1 MFGGLEMIGMRKTS
15 VHLIAVALFVSTIL
29 PDIIHAQ
36 VVDVAAAK
44 KDGKVVVYGSVVP
57 QAMEQLHK
65 SFEKKYGIKVEYWR
79 GSSTAVAERVQTEW
93 RAGRPGFDVVESSW
107 DVMLLLKNE
116 GIFGRY
122 IPPSSERF
130 PEHFKEKDALIT
142 PWRILPI
149 SILYN
154 TDSVKSGDAP
164 KSLEDLLN
172 PKWKGKIS
180 IPDPSRHTTT
190 AKFLWNLQKLMGEKW
205 RDYAKALAAQQ
216 PLLVE
221 SLAPVTPAIIK
232 GEALVGIAY
241 IKFVQQYKG
250 PVFYVSLEKY
260 LSDPNH
266 LALGAKAV
274 RANAGR
280 LYIEYAVSGEGQKI
294 IAQDGEF
301 VLSPGVYPPIRGAD
315 RVAPKMVP
323 MDNPT
328 AEEAKALSSEFRQI
342 FFAK

>member
-1 MFGGLEMIGMRKTS
+1 MGKASR
-15 VHLIAVALFVSTIL
+15 AVALLATMIVAASVQ
-29 PDIIHAQ
+29 AQ
-36 VVDVAAAK
+36 SVDVAAAK

-57 QAMEQLHK
+57 QAMEELHK
-65 SFEKKYGIKVEYWR
+65 SFEKKYDIKVDYWR
-79 GSSTAVAERVQTEW
+79 GSSTSVAERAQTEW
-93 RAGRPGFDVVESSW
+93 RAGRASFDVVESSW
-107 DVMLLLKNE
+107 DVMVLLKQE

-130 PEHFKEKDALIT
+130 PEQFKEKDALIT

-154 TDSVKSGDAP
+154 TDSVKSGEVP
-164 KSLEDLLN
+164 KSLDDLLS

-180 IPDPSRHTTT
+180 MPDPSRHTTT
-190 AKFLWNLQKLMGEKW
+190 AKFLWNLEKLMGARW
-205 RDYAKALAAQQ
+205 RDYVKRLAAQQ

-232 GEALVGIAY
+232 GEAQVGIAY
-241 IKFVQQYKG
+241 IKFVKQYKG
-250 PVFYVSLEKY
+250 PVSYVTLEKY

-266 LALGAKAV
+266 LALGAKAA
-274 RANAGR
+274 RSNAGR
-280 LYIEYAVSGEGQKI
+280 LYIEYAVSADGQRI

-301 VLSPGVYPPIRGAD
+301 VLSPGVYPPIQGAD
-315 RVAPKMVP
+315 KVTPNMVP

-328 AEEAKALSSEFRQI
+328 AEQAKNLSNEFRQI

>member
-1 MFGGLEMIGMRKTS
+1 MVKASTLG
-15 VHLIAVALFVSTIL
+15 IALTLLATVGAPI
-29 PDIIHAQ
+29 AQ
-36 VVDVAAAK
+36 GQNVDVAAAK
-44 KDGKVVVYGSVVP
+44 KEGRVVVYGSVVP
-57 QAMEQLHK
+57 QAMEELHK
-65 SFEKKYGIKVEYWR
+65 SFEKKYDIKVDYWR
-79 GSSTAVAERVQTEW
+79 GSSTAVAERAQTEW
-93 RAGRPGFDVVESSW
+93 RAARPAFDVVESSW
-107 DVMLLLKNE
+107 DVMILMKKE
-116 GIFGRY
+116 GTFARY

-130 PEHFKEKDALIT
+130 PDQFKEKDALIT

-154 TDSVKSGDAP
+154 TELVKSGEAP
-164 KSLEDLLN
+164 KTLEDLLS

-190 AKFLWNLQKLMGEKW
+190 AKFLWNLEKLMGAKW
-205 RDYAKALAAQQ
+205 RDYVKGLAKQQ

-232 GEALVGIAY
+232 GEAQVGIAY
-241 IKFVQQYKG
+241 IKFVKQYKG
-250 PVFYVSLEKY
+250 PVSYVTLDKY

-266 LALGAKAV
+266 LALGAKAA
-274 RANAGR
+274 RPNAGR
-280 LYIEYAVSGEGQKI
+280 LYIEYAVSADGQRI

-301 VLSPGVYPPIRGAD
+301 VLFPGVYPPIQGAEKVTPNM
-315 RVAPKMVP
+315 VA

-328 AEEAKALSSEFRQI
+328 EEEAKSLSNEFRQL